1 MKLHFHKY
9 HGTGNDFVMIDDRSH
24 AFAEADQDRIAHLC
38 QRRFGIGADGL
49 ILLRNRPDYDFEMV
63 YFNADGRPSSMCGN
77 GGRCTVAFAS
87 FLGLISKRT
96 CFLAVDG
103 PHEARVEADGTVHL
117 RMQDVAR
124 PKPVGKHDTFLDTGS
139 PHHVRFLPAGLAEL
153 NVFAEG
159 RTLRSGPLYGV
170 AGANINFVQVPANPA
185 EPWAVRTYER
195 GVEDETLSCG
205 TGVTA
210 VALAASER
218 GATSPVRLSTPGG
231 LLEVSFQQRGDGGFE
246 NVWLS
251 GPTKQVFS
259 GVVSY

>member
-9 HGTGNDFVMIDDRSH
+9 HGTGNDFVMIDDRAQ
-24 AFAEADQDRIAHLC
+24 AFDAFDYERIAHLC
-38 QRRFGIGADGL
+38 HRRFGIGADGL
-49 ILLRNRPDYDFEMV
+49 ILLRNKPDFDFEMV

-77 GGRCTVAFAS
+77 GGRCTVAFAN
-87 FLGLISKRT
+87 FLGLISERT
-96 CFLAVDG
+96 YFLAVDG
-103 PHEARVEADGTVHL
+103 PHEARVAANGTVHL

-124 PKPVGKHDTFLDTGS
+124 PVPAGEHDIFLDTGS

-159 RTLRSGPLYGV
+159 RALRYGPPYGAV
-170 AGANINFVQVPANPA
+170 GANVNFVQAPIDPTQ
-185 EPWAVRTYER
+185 PWAVRTYER

-210 VALAASER
+210 VALAASAR

-231 LLEVSFQQRGDGGFE
+231 VLKVSFEARADGGFE

-251 GPTKQVFS
+251 GPALRVFS
-259 GVVSY
+259 GVVG